1 MKKILLFATVCL
13 SIFVASCSKNDGDPD
28 PNPGGGGG
36 NVVEV
41 NADITANTK
50 WTADKIYLL
59 KTKVYVTGNVTL
71 EIEPGTIIKGDKANA
86 GALIITRG
94 SKIVAVGT
102 ADKPIVFTSNVAV
115 GGRAQGDWGG
125 LIILG
130 KARNNIGAN
139 APIEGIS
146 DASDKAKHGGT
157 EDTDNSGTLKYVRI
171 EYAGIPLGPDNEING
186 LTLGSVGSGTTIDY
200 VSVYRSGDDAFE
212 FFGGTVNA
220 KHLVAIATWDDD
232 LDTDNGYSGKIQFA
246 VVQRL
251 ASTADVSGSNGF
263 ESDNNGTGT
272 NATPQTS
279 AVFANITVLGPR
291 EAASGA
297 PSVNANYQ
305 HAAQIR
311 RNSSISI
318 LNSVFAG
325 YTQGIFYDDAA
336 PAIGDPNSSSVNYT
350 SGKSVFANNMVLACN
365 GTNQQIKA
373 SNGTILGVITPMLT
387 ASNVFDNTLFA
398 GAVYTDPYK
407 FSSDIAANT
416 ASLTRQGVPN
426 FAQVATS
433 AALTGAIWTDAK
445 VTDAFFEKVAYK
457 GAFGTTDWTQGWVA
471 YNPQQLPYTT
481 PGAVK

>member
-13 SIFVASCSKNDGDPD
+13 SIFVASCSKNEVDPD

-59 KTKVYVTGNVTL
+59 KTKVFVTGNATL

-94 SKIVAVGT
+94 SKIQAVGT
-102 ADKPIVFTSNVAV
+102 AEKPIVFTSNVAV
-115 GGRAQGDWGG
+115 GGRSQGDWGG

-130 KARNNIGAN
+130 RAKNNIGTS

-146 DASDKAKHGGT
+146 DASEKAKHGGT
-157 EDTDNSGTLKYVRI
+157 DDADNSGTLKYVRI

-212 FFGGTVNA
+212 FFGGSVNA

-246 VVQRL
+246 VIQRL

-263 ESDNNGTGT
+263 ESDNNSNGT

-279 AVFANITVLGPR
+279 AVFANISVLGPR

-318 LNSVFAG
+318 LNSVIAG
-325 YTQGIFYDDAA
+325 FPQGIFYDDVL
-336 PAIGDPNSSSVNYT
+336 PAGTENSSSNLVAGR
-350 SGKSVFANNMVLACN
+350 SIFANNLVYASN
-365 GTNQQIKA
+365 NASNQQIKA
-373 SNGTILGVITPMLT
+373 STATALGLITPILT
-387 ASNVFDNTLFA
+387 ASSTFDNTLYA
-398 GAVYTDPYK
+398 GAIYTDPYK
-407 FSSDIAANT
+407 FSNDIASNT
-416 ASLTRQGVPN
+416 SSLTRQGTPN
-426 FAQVATS
+426 FAQLGTS
-433 AALTGAIWTDAK
+433 VALTGAVWTDAK
-445 VTDAFFEKVAYK
+445 VTDAFFEKVAYR

-471 YNPQQLPYTT
+471 YNPQQLAYTT
-481 PGAVK
+481 PGVVK